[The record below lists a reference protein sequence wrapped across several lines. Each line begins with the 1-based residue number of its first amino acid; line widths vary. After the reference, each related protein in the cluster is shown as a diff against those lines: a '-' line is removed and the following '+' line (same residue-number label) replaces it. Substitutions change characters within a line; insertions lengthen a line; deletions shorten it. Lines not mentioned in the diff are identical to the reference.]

1 MADNRLPTGTV
12 TFMFTDIEG
21 STVMVRRF
29 GDAGYSRIL
38 ERHNEI
44 IRASLNSNG
53 GLEVATEGDSFFAV
67 FSDPAGAIAAALDIQ
82 NALSAE
88 RWYEEAT
95 IRVRIGIHSGN
106 GVLGAANYVGVDVH
120 RAQRVAAAAHGGQVL
135 ISSIT
140 SLLVGDRLPA
150 GVSLRD
156 LGRHKLPGFDRP
168 DTLYQLVA
176 DGLEESFPPPT
187 GSIPT
192 SRLPD
197 PLSEFVGREEELER
211 GEETLRSHRL
221 VTLTGPGGTG
231 KTRLSIEL
239 GRRVEA
245 SFDDGAFFI
254 PLATILDPELIAS
267 KILEGMGLE
276 TAAAV
281 DPVTHLQR
289 YLAERQVLLIL
300 DNFEHLLEGASIVSM
315 LLDAAP
321 RLKVV
326 TTSRIP
332 LRISGEREFPVPSL
346 DVPDANVPF
355 GEVGLA
361 PSVRLFASRAAAVRP
376 DFELNQ
382 ANIDAVSSIARSL
395 DGLPLAIELAAS
407 RMRSLTPELILDRLS
422 NRLLSS
428 SSTDLPERQRSIVNA
443 IGWSYD
449 YLDEPTRL
457 LFERLSVFAGT
468 FALDQAEAVCGTDDD
483 GFDVLDGMTKLVE
496 SSLILQIE
504 SSGTPRYRMLTVI
517 REYGYAALVA
527 RGIETE
533 VQDRHAEVFLDLA
546 EMADREILTSRQLYW
561 LDRLST
567 DHDNLRAAID
577 HSIHHKD
584 VSVAHRFAGC
594 LWRFWQI
601 RGHLVEGRRHIEQA
615 LALGEGD
622 DKHAR
627 AHALTGL
634 AGLMYWQ
641 GEWEGTLELYQ
652 EALSLFREIG
662 DNDDIAEALYNLSF
676 PLLYSGELDR
686 AEEFFRESLRLS
698 ERSERKIGVG
708 RAYWGLGEVAV
719 FRQHW
724 ADAVTWTKRAA
735 DEFMALDAPFDL
747 GWSWFM
753 IAHSYAKDDKSDE
766 AEPYLERCLEI
777 FAASTDLSALA
788 LIFEALALAAL
799 RRGDRV
805 RAARM
810 AGAGHRLSADTGV
823 SITEVD
829 INQFAEMV
837 EFLDQRSDSD
847 EAAYQEGYGYTVEE
861 AVAYARGEEHGLTL
875 LGGAD

>member
-1 MADNRLPTGTV
+1 MVDNNLPTGTV

-21 STVMVRRF
+21 STVMVRQF
-29 GDAGYSRIL
+29 GDTGYSRIL

-44 IRASLNSNG
+44 IKASLDSNG

-67 FSDPAGAIAAALDIQ
+67 FSDPAGAIAAAVGIQ

-88 RWYEEAT
+88 RWHEEAT

-140 SLLVGDRLPA
+140 SLLVGDRLPT

-187 GSIPT
+187 GSIPM

-197 PLSEFVGREEELER
+197 PLSEFVGRDEELEKA
-211 GEETLRSHRL
+211 EETLRTHRL

-239 GRRVEA
+239 GHRVEA

-254 PLATILDPELIAS
+254 PLATILDPDLIAS
-267 KILEGMGLE
+267 KILESMGLE

-289 YLAERQVLLIL
+289 YLADRQVLLIL

-315 LLDAAP
+315 LLGAAP
-321 RLKVV
+321 GLKVV

-346 DVPDANVPF
+346 DVPDVNVDF
-355 GEVGLA
+355 AEVGLA
-361 PSVRLFASRAAAVRP
+361 PSVRLFASRATAVRP

-382 ANIDAVSSIARSL
+382 ENIDAVSSIARSL

-449 YLDEPTRL
+449 YLDEPTRR

-468 FALDQAEAVCGTDDD
+468 LSLDHVEAVCGKDDD

-496 SSLILQIE
+496 SSLIHQIE

-561 LDRLST
+561 LGRLST

-601 RGHLVEGRRHIEQA
+601 RGHLVEGRRHIERA

-641 GEWEGTLELYQ
+641 GEWEGTLEPYQ
-652 EALSLFREIG
+652 EALSLFREVG
-662 DNDDIAEALYNLSF
+662 DDDDIAEALYNLSF
-676 PLLYSGELDR
+676 PLMYAGDLDR
-686 AEEFFRESLRLS
+686 AEENFNESLRLS
-698 ERSERKIGVG
+698 EGSGRKIGVG
-708 RAYWGLGEVAV
+708 RAYWGLGEIAV
-719 FRQHW
+719 FRQQW
-724 ADAVTWTKRAA
+724 ADAITWNTRAA

-753 IAHSYAKDDKSDE
+753 LAHSYAKDNRSDE
-766 AEPYLERCLEI
+766 AEPFLERCLEI
-777 FAASTDLSALA
+777 FAATTDVSALA
-788 LIFEALALAAL
+788 LIFDALSLAAL

-823 SITEVD
+823 NISEVD
-829 INQFAEMV
+829 VNQFPEMV
-837 EFLDQRSDSD
+837 EFHAQRSDSD
-847 EAAYQEGYGYTVEE
+847 EAAYQEGYGYSVEE
-861 AVAYARGEEHGLTL
+861 AITYAGGEAPGQ
-875 LGGAD
+875 